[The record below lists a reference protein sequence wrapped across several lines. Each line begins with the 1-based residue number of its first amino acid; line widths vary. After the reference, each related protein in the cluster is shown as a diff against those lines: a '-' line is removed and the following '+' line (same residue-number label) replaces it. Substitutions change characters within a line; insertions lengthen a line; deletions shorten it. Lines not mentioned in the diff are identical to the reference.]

1 MRAILTYH
9 SIDGSGSA
17 ISVAPD
23 EFRRHVDWL
32 ASGTVRVLTLE
43 QIAAEPAGDDDAVA
57 ITFDDA
63 FRNFGE
69 LAVPLLAER
78 RLPATVFVVAD
89 AVGRDN
95 RWGGRSEP
103 NIPDLPLLDWDGL
116 ARAAERGISLG
127 GHTRTHPRLTTV
139 DGARLAAEVAGSR
152 ATIAARTGTA
162 PTTFAYPY
170 GACDQRVA
178 AVVRRSFALACT
190 TELRPLTAVE
200 DPMFLPRLDAYYFRA
215 PGALERWGSP
225 RQRCVIAAR
234 AAGRSLRRR
243 FSSRIA

>member
-9 SIDGSGSA
+9 SIDDSGSV
-17 ISVAPD
+17 ISVAP
-23 EFRRHVDWL
+23 ETFRRHVAWL
-32 ASGTVRVLTLE
+32 VSGAVRVVPLARIVE
-43 QIAAEPAGDDDAVA
+43 VGAGEDAVA
-57 ITFDDA
+57 ITFDDG

-69 LAVPLLAER
+69 LAAPLLADHG
-78 RLPATVFVVAD
+78 LPATVFVVSG

-95 RWGGRSEP
+95 QWGTRAAP
-103 NIPDLPLLDWDGL
+103 HIPRLPLLGWDGL
-116 ARAAERGISLG
+116 AGVVEQGMTLG
-127 GHTRTHPRLTTV
+127 AHTRTHPHLTMV
-139 DGARLAAEVAGSR
+139 HGARLADEIEGSR
-152 ATIAARTGTA
+152 AAIAERTGTA

-170 GACDQRVA
+170 GACDERVA
-178 AVVRRSFALACT
+178 AVVRRRFALACT
-190 TELRPLTAVE
+190 TELRPLGATE

-234 AAGRSLRRR
+234 AVGRSLRRR